1 MKGLSNSY
9 LLGEVLIFVVFGGMI
24 ALSVLMAPTPDVVSL
39 FGFDI
44 PVLCA
49 SRKLFGFDC
58 MGCGMTR
65 SFVYMGH
72 FDPAM
77 AFSMN
82 KLGPVLFLLF
92 ATQPP
97 YRAYVIIRELIRRRG
112 ILGAS

>member
-9 LLGEVLIFVVFGGMI
+9 LLGEVLILVVFGGI
-24 ALSVLMAPTPDVVSL
+24 IGLSILMTPTPELVSF

-72 FDPAM
+72 FDPSM

-82 KLGPVLFLLF
+82 KIGPVLFVLF
-92 ATQPP
+92 STQPP
-97 YRAYVIIRELIRRRG
+97 YRAYVIARELLRRRG
-112 ILGAS
+112 LVGNA

>member
-24 ALSVLMAPTPDVVSL
+24 GLSVLMSPTPELVSL

-49 SRKLFGFDC
+49 SRKVFGLDC
-58 MGCGMTR
+58 LGCGMTR

-72 FDPAM
+72 FDPVM

-82 KLGPVLFLLF
+82 KLGPFLFLLF

-97 YRAYVIIRELIRRRG
+97 YRAYVIGRELLRRRG
-112 ILGAS
+112 ILGAA